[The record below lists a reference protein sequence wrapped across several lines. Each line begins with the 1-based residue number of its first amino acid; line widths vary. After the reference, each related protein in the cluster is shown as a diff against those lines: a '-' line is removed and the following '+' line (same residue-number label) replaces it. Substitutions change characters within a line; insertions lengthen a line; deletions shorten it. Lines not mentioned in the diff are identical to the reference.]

1 MSDDLLAIL
10 AAPRYIPADVARFTG
25 LHPQRVKRWLQGY
38 EYTSRTTQRT
48 GKGVTRQLLSMVPA
62 SGNRHPHHVS
72 FLDLLDLKFVKACLD
87 AGVRLSVRKICER
100 LAKAKEISGA
110 SGQLYT
116 KQQYFITWKRIYME
130 VDGHLEQLPDKQRAL
145 DSVIRPSVQE
155 VQFDHK
161 PPAMVQEIESEIKFD
176 QQTQLAYKWF
186 PKDGQGQVVI
196 DPQMAFGAPVVNGT
210 RIKTNVLADHV
221 LIAKRTIDDIA
232 SDMRLRPEQV
242 QAAVLFEQKL
252 AA

>member
-25 LHPQRVKRWLQGY
+25 LHPQRVKRWLQGD

-48 GKGVTRQLLSMVPA
+48 GKGVPRQLPPMVPA

-145 DSVIRPSVQE
+145 DSVIRPSARAVR
-155 VQFDHK
+155 FDD
-161 PPAMVQEIESEIKFD
+161 ATSEMDQEIEFD

-186 PKDGQGQVVI
+186 PKDGQRQVVI
-196 DPQMAFGAPVVNGT
+196 GPTDGFW
-210 RIKTNVLADHV
+210 
-221 LIAKRTIDDIA
+221 RTSSQRHAHQDKCVGR
-232 SDMRLRPEQV
+232 SRLDSKAHHR
-242 QAAVLFEQKL
+242 
-252 AA
+252 